1 MPFSTAMAL
10 LSKEELIRLLPFVL
24 SSLSCGEGS
33 EVSVMVKATVISGI
47 LLVSKHSLKVV
58 LLHEMPPFV
67 EYSSSRVGPS

>member
-1 MPFSTAMAL
+1 MPFSTVMAL
-10 LSKEELIRLLPFVL
+10 LSKEELIRLLPCVL
-24 SSLSCGEGS
+24 SSLGRGEGS
-33 EVSVMVKATVISGI
+33 EDSVMVKATVISGI